1 MKFLR
6 VTYRPFIFVI
16 FFLLISKMVYGQ
28 HKDSLFQVAMIN
40 VYDQPEKTI
49 EIGNKLLEEYTSQ
62 PEKQIQV
69 LLIMTNAYSSIRE
82 YDKSLENI
90 LQALEIS
97 QKLDNPILQYEVLVK
112 IANQYHSLGVN
123 TKALELLEESDR
135 VIASVPITDSLR
147 FRMGSNYAIRG
158 FIYRDQLSCD
168 IAIDYLNKAYS
179 FFSTGTD
186 SAKIYSNQSV
196 VLYNKGNC
204 FITLNQLDSAKVNF
218 KKSENFALRVKANS
232 LRAYSLK
239 GLAEVYTLESNYEEA
254 INTLTTAEKEAEN
267 VGDLILNRAI
277 FQGLADNNL
286 ALNNWKEF
294 QSYSKKYIQ
303 VSNEIKQKERQTINK
318 LLEKYHTEVSNKTKI
333 LTRNYGI
340 GILVFCIILISFLIW
355 IIKSEVNFQKRYK
368 KLRSEIR
375 F

>member
-28 HKDSLFQVAMIN
+28 HKDSLLQVAMIN

-158 FIYRDQLSCD
+158 FIYRNQLSCD

-277 FQGLADNNL
+277 FQGL
-286 ALNNWKEF
+286 
-294 QSYSKKYIQ
+294 
-303 VSNEIKQKERQTINK
+303 
-318 LLEKYHTEVSNKTKI
+318 
-333 LTRNYGI
+333 
-340 GILVFCIILISFLIW
+340 
-355 IIKSEVNFQKRYK
+355 
-368 KLRSEIR
+368 
-375 F
+375 